1 VKRDDL
7 VQAVRERLKRL
18 PLPYQAHYG
27 VVPQPPPENGI
38 PLHTVLPRLSAADA
52 ALARIDTLAA
62 ELKDPYLISRILP
75 RREAISSSSI
85 EGTNSTLD
93 ELLSVE
99 ETGDSEQNDAAVQ
112 VRDYALALDDFVPR
126 ARTKKHKIFTIELVQ
141 YLHRT
146 VMAGDSRYKDK
157 PGQLRNVVVWIGGGG
172 NIVYSTYNPAPPD
185 DIAACLEQTMD
196 YMRFEG
202 MQQMTQSLILRM
214 AIAHSHFEA
223 VHPFRDGN
231 GRVGRLL
238 LPLMMA
244 AEDRTPLYLSPYI
257 ERHKDAYYA
266 SLKAAQQRLEW
277 HEPAGFL
284 ADAIVGTSEE
294 LLITR
299 DALAKLSELWHERRK
314 FRQGSAALNA
324 LEILPH
330 YPVLTIK
337 RLADILRVS
346 IPAATQA
353 VDLLVDGGMLTER
366 TGYARNRVFV
376 SAEALTI
383 INRPFGEIPVLP
395 SDANVKK

>member
-1 VKRDDL
+1 MV
-7 VQAVRERLKRL
+7 
-18 PLPYQAHYG
+18 PL
-27 VVPQPPPENGI
+27 PPPEDGI
-38 PLHTVLPRLSAADA
+38 PLHTVAPRLSAADA

-93 ELLSVE
+93 ELLSIE
-99 ETGDSEQNDAAVQ
+99 ETDVEQNDAAIQ
-112 VRDYALALDDFVPR
+112 VRDYVLALDDFVPR
-126 ARTKKHKIFTIELVQ
+126 ARAQKHKIFTIELVQ
-141 YLHRT
+141 DLHRT
-146 VMAGDSRYKDK
+146 VMAGDTAYRDK
-157 PGQLRNVVVWIGGGG
+157 PGQLRNVVVWIGGG
-172 NIVYSTYNPAPPD
+172 NIAYSTYNPAPPE
-185 DIAACLEQTMD
+185 DIPACLEQTMD

-244 AEDRTPLYLSPYI
+244 AENHTPLYLSPYI
-257 ERHKDAYYA
+257 EKHEDAYYR

-284 ADAIVGTSEE
+284 ADAIVGTTDE
-294 LLITR
+294 LLVTR
-299 DALAKLSELWHERRK
+299 DALAALGRLWRERKK
-314 FRQGSAALNA
+314 FRRGSAAIKA
-324 LEILPH
+324 LDILPH

-337 RLADILRVS
+337 RLADILEVS

-353 VDLLVDGGMLTER
+353 VDLLVEGGMLTER
-366 TGYARNRVFV
+366 TGYTRNRVFI
-376 SAEALTI
+376 SSEALSI
-383 INRPFGEIPVLP
+383 INRPFGETPILP
-395 SDANVKK
+395 DGIDKKDI